1 MSDRCRSHGKAE
13 KLQALAMQQTDCVWT
28 VTERPDQ
35 ATELAEAAAL
45 IGFDRV
51 VAMGG
56 DGTVHQVIN
65 GLMRINAAQR
75 PTLGVV
81 PLGSGNDFAFASR
94 ISMDAE
100 VAMRQVLQGQIQPI
114 DVAQITDDKGRRSYF
129 INSAG
134 MFLDAAINMESHRI
148 QRIHGFAMYLMAA
161 LRSMVHHL
169 APTHVRIT
177 VDGQVYDRD
186 LLLLALGN
194 GPREGGG
201 FVTNPAARNDDG
213 QLDVVMIEPCPRLMM
228 GPMLLAAVRGRHGW
242 FKWVTFGRFQSMTIN
257 ASSAVPVHLD
267 GELWADYE
275 ADVRELDV
283 QIIPSAIGLLR

>member
-1 MSDRCRSHGKAE
+1 MSNRRRSHGQADR
-13 KLQALAMQQTDCVWT
+13 LQELAMRQADCVWT
-28 VTERPDQ
+28 VTDRPNQ
-35 ATELAEAAAL
+35 AMKLAEAAAL
-45 IGFDRV
+45 TGFDRV

-65 GLMRINAAQR
+65 GLMRVNTAQR
-75 PTLGVV
+75 PALGVV
-81 PLGSGNDFAFASR
+81 PLGSGNDFAFASK

-114 DVAQITDDKGRRSYF
+114 DVGQITDDKGRRSYF

-148 QRIHGFAMYLMAA
+148 QRMHGFFMYLMAA

-177 VDGQVYDRD
+177 ADGQVYDRH
-186 LLLLALGN
+186 LLLLTLGN

-201 FVTNPAARNDDG
+201 FVTSPAARNDDG
-213 QLDVVMIEPCPRLMM
+213 LLDVVMIEPCSRLMM
-228 GPMLLAAVRGRHGW
+228 GLMLLAAVRGRHGW
-242 FKWVTFGRFQSMTIN
+242 FKWVTFGRFRSMTIN
-257 ASSAVPVHLD
+257 ASNAVPVHLD

-275 ADVRELDV
+275 SDVRELDV
-283 QIIPSAIGLLR
+283 QIIPCAIGLLR